1 MPRHPPVREAS
12 LTFVGVWP
20 VIGHNGPVTS
30 EDPQPQ
36 ADETVVEPTADEQ
49 AAAPM
54 DEQPTTPTD
63 EQPATP
69 TDEQA
74 ATPGPATRTRRRGP
88 GILTITGLLL
98 IAIGLSSL
106 GWMGFQYF
114 GTNGP
119 AQEAAKSEVSTLEDE
134 WNNGGGIDVP
144 DLSTASPTPGATAS
158 ATATKGPAYTA
169 EQLDKAMAILTIP
182 ALGADYKVPI
192 LVGTSDYVL
201 GRGVGWYSSTQLP
214 GQVGNFALAG
224 HRITH
229 GEPFA
234 RLLELKVGDKVIV
247 TTKTTIYTYVIDKP
261 PSQLTVKDVDT
272 WVLDPVPGKTG
283 VKPTQSIITL
293 TTCQDLFHSPD
304 RAVGFG
310 HLVSTAKR

>member
-1 MPRHPPVREAS
+1 M
-12 LTFVGVWP
+12 
-20 VIGHNGPVTS
+20 TS

-36 ADETVVEPTADEQ
+36 ADKTVDE
-49 AAAPM
+49 APSE
-54 DEQPTTPTD
+54 EQT
-63 EQPATP
+63 ATP
-69 TDEQA
+69 A
-74 ATPGPATRTRRRGP
+74 KGPARRRLRRGP

-106 GWMGFQYF
+106 SWMGFQYF

-119 AQEAAKSEVSTLEDE
+119 AQEAAKSEVSSLEDE
-134 WNNGGGIDVP
+134 WNAGGGVDVP
-144 DLSTASPTPGATAS
+144 DLSAPSTTPGATAQAS
-158 ATATKGPAYTA
+158 APASKGPAYTT
-169 EQLDKAMAILTIP
+169 EQLDKAMAILAIP
-182 ALGADYKVPI
+182 ALGANYKVPI

-201 GRGVGWYSSTQLP
+201 GRGVGWYESTQLP

-234 RLLELKVGDKVIV
+234 RLLELKVGDQVIV
-247 TTKTTIYTYVIDKP
+247 TTKSTIYTYVIDKP

-304 RAVGFG
+304 RSVGFG
-310 HLVSTAKR
+310 HLVSTAKRQ

>member
-1 MPRHPPVREAS
+1 M
-12 LTFVGVWP
+12 
-20 VIGHNGPVTS
+20 TS

-36 ADETVVEPTADEQ
+36 ADENVIEAPSEQHAAPPTEEQ
-49 AAAPM
+49 AAPPTEELAP
-54 DEQPTTPTD
+54 
-63 EQPATP
+63 
-69 TDEQA
+69 
-74 ATPGPATRTRRRGP
+74 RRRRRGP

-106 GWMGFQYF
+106 SWMGFQYF

-119 AQEAAKSEVSTLEDE
+119 AQEAAKSEVSSLEDE
-134 WNNGGGIDVP
+134 WNTGAGIDVP
-144 DLSTASPTPGATAS
+144 DLSAPSATPGATAPAS
-158 ATATKGPAYTA
+158 APASKGPAYTA

-182 ALGADYKVPI
+182 ALGAGYKVPI
-192 LVGTSDYVL
+192 LVGTSEYVL
-201 GRGVGWYSSTQLP
+201 GRGVGWYESTQLP
-214 GQVGNFALAG
+214 GQVGNFAVAG

-234 RLLELKVGDKVIV
+234 RLLELKVGDQVIV
-247 TTKTTIYTYVIDKP
+247 TTKSTVYTYVIDKP

-310 HLVSTAKR
+310 HLVNTAKRT